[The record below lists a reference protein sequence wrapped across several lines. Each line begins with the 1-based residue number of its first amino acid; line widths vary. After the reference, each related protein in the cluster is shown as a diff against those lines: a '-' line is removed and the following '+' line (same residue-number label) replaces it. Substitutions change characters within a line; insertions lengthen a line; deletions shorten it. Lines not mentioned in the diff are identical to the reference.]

1 MDGHME
7 EISIT
12 VVIFYVY
19 GVLSTSILVGDSL
32 MGWQRIEH
40 D

>member
-1 MDGHME
+1 MNGQTDGWMEAWMDGHME

-19 GVLSTSILVGDSL
+19 GDLAPVS
-32 MGWQRIEH
+32 W
-40 D
+40 